1 MNFKV
6 LFSNGINF
14 WYNILQMWT
23 IIQKG
28 GFLIWPLIF
37 CSVLALTV
45 MIERAISLSRAQINK
60 KLFMKRLADLISRNR
75 IMDAVNYCERYHT
88 PLSRVIKAGLLKHNQ
103 TRVHIQSGLEK
114 AIREEIPFLERY
126 LGILATITSVSP
138 LIGFLGTVSG
148 MIKVFIQV
156 EKSAGLISPK
166 MLSGGVWEALLTTA
180 FGLAIAIPTL
190 VAYNFFL
197 SRSRTLVSEIE
208 DAGVELLS
216 SLKGEEYEA

>member
-1 MNFKV
+1 
-6 LFSNGINF
+6 
-14 WYNILQMWT
+14 MWT

-28 GFLIWPLIF
+28 GFLIFPLLF

-45 MIERAISLSRAQINK
+45 IIERAISLSRAQINK
-60 KLFMKRLADLISRNR
+60 KVFMKRLAELISRNR
-75 IMDAVNYCERYHT
+75 IMDAVNYCEKYNA

-103 TRVHIQSGLEK
+103 TRDYIQSSVEK

-126 LGILATITSVSP
+126 LGILATITSVTP

-156 EKSAGLISPK
+156 EASTGLISPK

-197 SRSRTLVSEIE
+197 SRSRTLVNEIE

-216 SLKGEEYEA
+216 LLKGEEYEA

>member
-1 MNFKV
+1 
-6 LFSNGINF
+6 L
-14 WYNILQMWT
+14 L
-23 IIQKG
+23 
-28 GFLIWPLIF
+28 F

-45 MIERAISLSRAQINK
+45 IIERAISLSRAQINK
-60 KLFMKRLADLISRNR
+60 KVFMKRLAELVSRNR
-75 IMDAVNYCERYHT
+75 IMDAVNYCEKYNA

-103 TRVHIQSGLEK
+103 TRDYIQSSVEK

-126 LGILATITSVSP
+126 LGILATITSVTP

-156 EKSAGLISPK
+156 EASTGLISPK

-197 SRSRTLVSEIE
+197 SRSRTLVNEIE

-216 SLKGEEYEA
+216 LLKGEEYEA

>member
-1 MNFKV
+1 
-6 LFSNGINF
+6 
-14 WYNILQMWT
+14 MWT

-28 GFLIWPLIF
+28 GFLIYPLIF

-45 MIERAISLSRAQINK
+45 IIERAISLSRAQINK
-60 KLFMKRLADLISRNR
+60 RAFMKRLSELISRNR
-75 IMDAVNYCERYHT
+75 IMDAINYCGKYSV
-88 PLSRVIKAGLLKHNQ
+88 PLSRIIKAGLLKHNQ
-103 TRVHIQSGLEK
+103 TRDYIQASIDK

-126 LGILATITSVSP
+126 LGILATITSVTP

-156 EKSAGLISPK
+156 EASAGLISPK

-197 SRSRTLVSEIE
+197 SRSRTLVNEIE

-216 SLKGEEYEA
+216 LLKGEEYEV

>member
-1 MNFKV
+1 
-6 LFSNGINF
+6 
-14 WYNILQMWT
+14 MWT
-23 IIQKG
+23 LIQKG

-37 CSVLALTV
+37 CSILALTV

-60 KLFMKRLADLISRNR
+60 KVFMKRLAELISRNR
-75 IMDAVNYCERYHT
+75 IMDAVNYCEKYNA

-103 TRVHIQSGLEK
+103 TRDYIQSSVEK
-114 AIREEIPFLERY
+114 AIREEVPFLERY
-126 LGILATITSVSP
+126 LGILATITSVTP

-156 EKSAGLISPK
+156 EASTGLISPK

-197 SRSRTLVSEIE
+197 SRSRTLVNEIE
-208 DAGVELLS
+208 DAGFELLS
-216 SLKGEEYEA
+216 LLKGEEYEV